1 VTSSTKKGGARSP
14 AKGAKSPARK
24 SAAGKAPA
32 KPSAGKPDWTRG
44 LRQLYDSV
52 VDEPLPDNFKNLL
65 DKLDKK

>member
-1 VTSSTKKGGARSP
+1 MTSTSKKGGAQRP
-14 AKGAKSPARK
+14 AKGGKSPA
-24 SAAGKAPA
+24 GKTAE
-32 KPSAGKPDWTRG
+32 GQPDWTRS

>member
-1 VTSSTKKGGARSP
+1 VTSTGKKGGARRP
-14 AKGAKSPARK
+14 AKGGKSP
-24 SAAGKAPA
+24 SVQPTEGQ
-32 KPSAGKPDWTRG
+32 PDWTRT

>member
-1 VTSSTKKGGARSP
+1 MRP
-14 AKGAKSPARK
+14 AKGAK
-24 SAAGKAPA
+24 
-32 KPSAGKPDWTRG
+32 PSASKIAPKSSQAKPDWTSS